1 MQLSDCN
8 RHITMD
14 SLAAE
19 RESTERTCLR
29 PPVVSDRLLAIL
41 ACGSLAALGPVIL
54 DAIEQASVLSLQILL
69 EICRFGLVA
78 LQIFGR

>member
-1 MQLSDCN
+1 MQLSDNN

-14 SLAAE
+14 LLAAE
-19 RESTERTCLR
+19 LESPERTCLR
-29 PPVVSDRLLAIL
+29 PPVVSNRLLAIL

-54 DAIEQASVLSLQILL
+54 DAIGQATVLSLQILL

-78 LQIFGR
+78 LEIFGR

>member
-8 RHITMD
+8 RYITGD

-19 RESTERTCLR
+19 LEGTERTCLR
-29 PPVVSDRLLAIL
+29 APVVANRLLTIL

-54 DAIEQASVLSLQILL
+54 DAVEQVSVLSLQILL
-69 EICRFGLVA
+69 EICRLGLVA